1 MIKSYVQKHSFFWP
15 VLGSLVIWGMIGAV
29 SGKFGADTLFSSAKL
44 ATFALLL
51 GLAQMLV
58 VTSGDGAI
66 DLSQIYILTLSA
78 YVSTDLMKSN
88 AALGLIAAV
97 LVGALCGLV
106 NGSLSV
112 FLKIPAMITTLATGY
127 IIFTIILVVAPMMTT
142 LPNTGFVSFINI
154 DLGGFSM
161 LTLVSIVLAVLLG
174 VLLYKT
180 PYGKQLHA
188 AGQNR
193 RASELAGIPN
203 RRVVLLAFVMAGAI
217 SGFTGVLCGAFIGG
231 AFQDMGSTYFL
242 PSIAATFVGGTA
254 ASGGKSSV
262 AGVCFGALMMS
273 FMTTFLNSAN
283 LDPGVQKLILG
294 VFLVLILVASVSS
307 SAKKK

>member
-15 VLGSLVIWGMIGAV
+15 VLGSLVIWGMIGIV
-29 SGKFGADTLFSSAKL
+29 SGKFGVEALFSSAKL

-78 YVSTDLMKSN
+78 YVSTDLMKN
-88 AALGLIAAV
+88 NAV
-97 LVGALCGLV
+97 LGMIVAVMVGALCGLV

-112 FLKIPAMITTLATGY
+112 FLRIPAMITTLATGY
-127 IIFTIILVVAPMMTT
+127 IIFTVILVVAPMMTT
-142 LPNTGFVSFINI
+142 LPNAGFVSFINL
-154 DLGGFSM
+154 DLGGISM
-161 LTLVSIVLAVLLG
+161 LTLVSIALAVALG
-174 VLLYKT
+174 ILLYKT

-188 AGQNR
+188 VGQNR
-193 RASELAGIPN
+193 RASDLAGIPHK
-203 RRVVLLAFVMAGAI
+203 RVVLLAFVMAGAI

-283 LDPGVQKLILG
+283 LNPGAQKLILG

-307 SAKKK
+307 SSKRK

>member
-15 VLGSLVIWGMIGAV
+15 VLGSLVIWGMIGVV
-29 SGKFGADTLFSSAKL
+29 SGKFGMEALFSSAKL

-78 YVSTDLMKSN
+78 YVSTDLMKNN
-88 AALGLIAAV
+88 AVWGLIVAV

-112 FLKIPAMITTLATGY
+112 FLRIPAMITTLATGY
-127 IIFTIILVVAPMMTT
+127 IIFTVILVVAPMMTT
-142 LPNTGFVSFINI
+142 LPNAGFVSFINR
-154 DLGGFSM
+154 DLGGISM
-161 LTLVSIVLAVLLG
+161 LTLVSIVLAAVLS

-188 AGQNR
+188 VGQNR

-273 FMTTFLNSAN
+273 FMTTFLNAAN
-283 LDPGVQKLILG
+283 LNPGAQKLILG

-307 SAKKK
+307 SSKRK